1 MEQKEYRL
9 AAVVFTDIVGFS
21 RMMEQEETATLE
33 LVKQHNALIG
43 KLTEQFGGSVIKT
56 IGDAF
61 LLAFPN
67 TVNAVKCSVAIQNQ
81 IKTIHTPGSNLGIS
95 LRIGAH
101 LGDIYFFENDAL
113 GEGIN
118 IASRLQSV
126 AKPGRICISQDVFN
140 LVSNKIELRIA
151 QLGEVKLKN
160 ISRVIQAYEILV
172 DPQDTDSAT
181 DPRQAV
187 DPGRE
192 AQTQNGP
199 VRAAFDPNSLKA
211 DVLQETKRIGRRLT
225 ISEARKRFDIRGGD
239 GERVLQELMNRGLV
253 VRERTGQP
261 QSTGSSGVGRPHG
274 GWEQWAQQITREI
287 TERVEEQTRN
297 IDWGGHVRGP
307 EARRA
312 ARHAARHMARVAAR
326 SSRYSGSRFVSAE
339 EEPDVADDEWDRAL
353 SADSDEATL
362 ASEYRAHLQ
371 KVADSAQNSFRGHF
385 GAFLGVNVGLAAI
398 WAFTGAA
405 FPWFLIPAGAWAIG
419 LVTHR
424 GVVMRRRREAF
435 EIQSIENPSREQIL
449 ILRKL
454 NKARDSWAS
463 HLVSNLA
470 VSGFLVMLNLIT
482 SPSFPWS
489 VFPIGGMVIGLLS
502 HFPVYS
508 GKVRALRAKLAEAGA
523 RFGARR
529 RSAGTTV
536 PQAATTGSVSEQAA
550 ELRVAIVGQLKSFR
564 KGESPVGEEF
574 VPLLDN
580 YVNQIRELDGKDRE
594 LEQIINSIPMGELEK
609 DLARLIERRN
619 SATDA
624 RVAEEYG
631 NSIAQIQKQKQ
642 SFGELKNEKEMLHL
656 RMNSAFNSLKQVQ
669 IDLARMKS
677 ISASAGSEVTSLS
690 LLRRSSEELSQY
702 LDDLH
707 EGYEQLE

>member
-21 RMMEQEETATLE
+21 RMMEQDETATLE

-67 TVNAVKCSVAIQNQ
+67 TVNAVKCSVAIQNE
-81 IKTIHTPGSNLGIS
+81 IKNVHTPGSNLGIT

-140 LVSNKIELRIA
+140 LVSNKIELRIS

-160 ISRVIQAYEILV
+160 ISRVIQAYEIMV
-172 DPQDTDSAT
+172 DPADTDSDSASRAAT
-181 DPRQAV
+181 DPGHESQV
-187 DPGRE
+187 DTRAG
-192 AQTQNGP
+192 
-199 VRAAFDPNSLKA
+199 RAAFDPNSLKA

-225 ISEARKRFDIRGGD
+225 LSEARKRFDIRGGD
-239 GERVLQELMNRGLV
+239 GERVLEDLANRGLV
-253 VRERTGQP
+253 VREQSAQPPNTG
-261 QSTGSSGVGRPHG
+261 TAGVGRPHG
-274 GWEQWAQQITREI
+274 GWELWAQQITREI
-287 TERVEEQTRN
+287 TERVEEQTRD
-297 IDWGGHVRGP
+297 IDWGGHVHGP

-312 ARHAARHMARVAAR
+312 ARHAARHMARAAAR
-326 SSRYSGSRFVSAE
+326 SSRYSGSRYHL
-339 EEPDVADDEWDRAL
+339 PGDDLDVASDEWDRAL
-353 SADSDEATL
+353 SSGSDDATL
-362 ASEYRAHLQ
+362 VSQYRAHLQ
-371 KVADSAQNSFRGHF
+371 KVADSAQNSFRGHM
-385 GAFLGVNVGLAAI
+385 GAFLGVNIGLAAI

-405 FPWFLIPAGAWAIG
+405 FPWFLIPAGGWAIG

-424 GVVMRRRREAF
+424 AVLMRRRREAM
-435 EIQSIENPSREQIL
+435 EIESIENPSREQIL

-454 NKARDSWAS
+454 NRTRDSWSS

-470 VSGFLVMLNLIT
+470 VSGFLVMLNVIT

-489 VFPIGGMVIGLLS
+489 VFPIGGMMIGLLS

-508 GKVRALRAKLAEAGA
+508 GKVRALRAKLVEAGA

-529 RSAGTTV
+529 KAEPAAV
-536 PQAATTGSVSEQAA
+536 PRPAATGSISEQAA
-550 ELRVAIVGQLKSFR
+550 ELRGAIIGQLKSFR

-707 EGYEQLE
+707 EGYDQLE